1 MFDYL
6 SGCYFCKI
14 CCQNSD
20 LNYIYAFE
28 GGYFAKGGF
37 YLVHLNFWSCKM
49 LFADS

>member
-37 YLVHLNFWSCKM
+37 YLGHLNF
-49 LFADS
+49 